1 MCSALIIKGVIFRF
15 VHAFFLKAVFCFFVC
30 AFQCRASKLKFF
42 LILRERGEKALA
54 MAVRKL
60 FYGSRTGVLSRG
72 NEYLKKFCAFLKKCL
87 TCVNIISI
95 MIECIRMR

>member
-1 MCSALIIKGVIFRF
+1 MFSALIIKGVIFRF
-15 VHAFFLKAVFCFFVC
+15 VPAFFEGCFI
-30 AFQCRASKLKFF
+30 AFFMRISMPHKQAEIFFKFSAK
-42 LILRERGEKALA
+42 GEKKPWQW
-54 MAVRKL
+54 RSESF